1 LKREEWFAGHPN
13 WHQQHQQ
20 QPAFLAMRGGAHRS
34 ADLAVESAL
43 LSATDADGA
52 PVMDSI
58 PVEFAER
65 VVAERVRAT
74 GAFVQQP
81 KSYSGRSS
89 EIYGVL
95 TQMMEEFEAE
105 LSQAQK
111 DEIKAAGDFAALA
124 EAKNKQ
130 IAVAKDK
137 LDDLEGEHAAN
148 IKALS
153 DAKEDIVLAREQRSA
168 DIEFLGNLKA
178 TCGDL
183 DIEWERRSA
192 TRSAEITAV
201 AETIAILTE
210 DDNRE
215 ALAKTSLLQ
224 ADTSSNVMAR
234 RLQAAE
240 SLRHAAQAPEFQADD
255 LLAAWHSRQKDEV
268 SVVAGP
274 RARLSTL
281 AMSVQLDT
289 FTKVKEMMDEMV
301 AQLKKQQQEE
311 VDFTAYCTQK
321 LDENEKAVF
330 AKTEEKND
338 LEAQIESLEALSAK
352 LAEEVKEAKQQVAV
366 TEVEIKKASEARE
379 AENAEFQ
386 TTVADQRATQTI
398 LKKALTR
405 LEDFYKTGIGKKVV
419 LAQQEP
425 PVKFNKYKDHARA
438 SPVMGLIEQIIE
450 DAKKVESEATS
461 SEYKAQADYES
472 FVKDAT
478 ALVKQLGEAIVAK
491 TKASATAESDLAKAK
506 GDHEAAVGELE
517 SFAAYEADLHGQCD
531 FVLKN
536 FDIRQQ
542 ARLQEIESIQAA
554 KAILSGA
561 N

>member
-1 LKREEWFAGHPN
+1 L
-13 WHQQHQQ
+13 QHWPRQ
-20 QPAFLAMRGGAHRS
+20 
-34 ADLAVESAL
+34 
-43 LSATDADGA
+43 
-52 PVMDSI
+52 
-58 PVEFAER
+58 
-65 VVAERVRAT
+65 
-74 GAFVQQP
+74 
-81 KSYSGRSS
+81 
-89 EIYGVL
+89 
-95 TQMMEEFEAE
+95 
-105 LSQAQK
+105 
-111 DEIKAAGDFAALA
+111 
-124 EAKNKQ
+124 KNKQ

-183 DIEWERRSA
+183 DVEWERRSA

-224 ADTSSNVMAR
+224 SDTSSNVMAR

-472 FVKDAT
+472 FVKDST

-491 TKASATAESDLAKAK
+491 TKASATAESDLAKGK

-517 SFAAYEADLHGQCD
+517 SFAAYEADLHGQCN

-536 FDIRQQ
+536 FDIRQK